1 MMMPADGD
9 QTTQGE
15 GATDSGRGRNGPI
28 WVIGALLGV
37 TDAGLAYVGG
47 ATDGGIQIAVLAF
60 LGLYT
65 CALAGMFFCILWDR
79 PWVLYPPSEYGSTNV
94 RDFGAA
100 MQGDPVRAER
110 LASEVGNEL
119 SIQGALGQSLSEATI
134 GLDPVQR
141 KAVLDVAER
150 TRTAVVDRIRN
161 AVVYVDPSPLKGEGS
176 GKWELAYD
184 PEMAFSQFADQVF
197 WRLQPFPP
205 YAYGTNWALR
215 EGASGVVF
223 ALAQGSVRDAGI
235 RGGMALE
242 VIDPRGG
249 GDAAG
254 MSTTA
259 SARSLTVRTRR

>member
-15 GATDSGRGRNGPI
+15 RATDGGRGRIRNGPI
-28 WVIGALLGV
+28 WMIGALLGFA
-37 TDAGLAYVGG
+37 DAGLAYVGTV
-47 ATDGGIQIAVLAF
+47 TDGGIQIAALVF

-65 CALAGMFFCILWDR
+65 CALAGMFFLILWKR
-79 PWVLYPPSEYGSTNV
+79 PWVLYPPSEFRSPSV
-94 RDFGAA
+94 REFVAA
-100 MQGDPVRAER
+100 MQGNPIRAES
-110 LASEVGNEL
+110 LASELGNEL
-119 SIQGALGQSLSEATI
+119 SLQGALGQGLSDATI

-161 AVVYVDPSPLKGEGS
+161 AVVYVDPSPLKGESS
-176 GKWELAYD
+176 GRWELAYD
-184 PEMAFSQFADQVF
+184 PEMPASQFADQVF

-235 RGGMALE
+235 LGGMALE
-242 VIDPRGG
+242 VIDPRGTEVETLG
-249 GDAAG
+249 A
-254 MSTTA
+254 
-259 SARSLTVRTRR
+259 